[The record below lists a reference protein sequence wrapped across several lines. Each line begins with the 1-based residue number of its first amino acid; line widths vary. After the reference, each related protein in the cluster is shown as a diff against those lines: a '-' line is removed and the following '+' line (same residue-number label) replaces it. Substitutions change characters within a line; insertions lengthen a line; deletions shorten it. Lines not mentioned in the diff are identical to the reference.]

1 MSVVSR
7 VSCRAE
13 GFSKPDSDYNV
24 CCVSKESVSRAEGFS
39 KPDPDCDVCCVCKE
53 SVSSAEGFSKPDP
66 DCDARVLRNPRHN
79 LLRRSGF
86 EKPSTQL
93 IAMLGF

>member
-39 KPDPDCDVCCVCKE
+39 KPDPDCD
-53 SVSSAEGFSKPDP
+53 
-66 DCDARVLRNPRHN
+66 ARVLRNPRHN

-86 EKPSTQL
+86 EKPFTHTRTIKINQK
-93 IAMLGF
+93 